1 MEERTSNQSEVAQL
15 MAQIDNEIG
24 AMRQAMHGFAS
35 LAKHEIIRQRFV
47 GLDTCFQQLSLRIG
61 EQRALEAIVQKME
74 EL

>member
-15 MAQIDNEIG
+15 MAQIDSEIS
-24 AMRQAMHGFAS
+24 AMRQAMTGFAS
-35 LAKHEIIRQRFV
+35 LARHEIIRQRFG
-47 GLDTCFQQLSLRIG
+47 GLDTCFRQLSLCIG